1 MDTKATVWPVGA
13 RRFNKLM
20 AEKQELEQKAA
31 KLRED
36 LDRTCQKIKEKDDSI
51 KTLNSSIKTL
61 NSSIETAKTVK
72 KELDDERK
80 ELVQTIKDLENDNA
94 ELQKKYD
101 KLEAKYKRESKSAS
115 DIIKDTTHE
124 NAKLQLACDRQKM
137 NYNTL
142 QRRLDATVEEALTL
156 MKANPLYARKTE
168 KERKALLLAHV
179 QERFEEISKADKEK
193 QERVKGRYAKRTAK
207 EQPENE
213 ESNED

>member
-36 LDRTCQKIKEKDDSI
+36 LDRTNQKIKEKDDSI
-51 KTLNSSIKTL
+51 KTLNSSIE
-61 NSSIETAKTVK
+61 SAKTVK

>member
-36 LDRTCQKIKEKDDSI
+36 LDRTNQKIKEKDDSI
-51 KTLNSSIKTL
+51 KTLNSSI
-61 NSSIETAKTVK
+61 ETAKTVK
-72 KELDDERK
+72 KGLDDERK